1 MIKIKTRPI
10 SDRKGAVLPMFAI
23 LLPVLVLLCSFAINV
38 AYMQLASTELKICT
52 DVAAHAGGRA
62 MSIHQST
69 ERAWDFAI
77 EAGGLNT
84 VAGQNL
90 VIPRDEE
97 HLEFGSSVRANNGF
111 GRYEFTSVS
120 KSRVDNGTG
129 RATSLAVTGELNFPL
144 LFTAMPG
151 TSSVSASRRSIATQ
165 VDRDIALVLDRSGSM
180 LFYKDDDALT
190 EEIDEILD
198 ATITE
203 VRRYLGWSPSR
214 GFYIFERT
222 VTFDANF
229 ISQQERDNAV
239 LGQPV
244 TYLTRSGRITNPGG
258 FYHRRYSSNLRN
270 HLGNSNL
277 EMAEYADDWTNNKSY
292 DEDDSTGAPRHSRW
306 ALLTEGVERFLD
318 VLEIT
323 DQDELVSLT
332 TFSGGASV
340 NTPLYSVY
348 NEIRDTVEEISPFG
362 GTAIGEG
369 LKVGLPP
376 IVNGT
381 DGEPPR
387 IFAAKT
393 IVVLTDGEN
402 NEGTL
407 DPVTEVQRI
416 RGLNNVTIHTV
427 TFTQGADQ
435 DAMKEVARHGGG
447 RHYHADNG
455 DILVEIFEEIAN
467 NLPTVLTE

>member
-1 MIKIKTRPI
+1 
-10 SDRKGAVLPMFAI
+10 
-23 LLPVLVLLCSFAINV
+23 
-38 AYMQLASTELKICT
+38 
-52 DVAAHAGGRA
+52 
-62 MSIHQST
+62 
-69 ERAWDFAI
+69 
-77 EAGGLNT
+77 
-84 VAGQNL
+84 
-90 VIPRDEE
+90 
-97 HLEFGSSVRANNGF
+97 
-111 GRYEFTSVS
+111 
-120 KSRVDNGTG
+120 
-129 RATSLAVTGELNFPL
+129 
-144 LFTAMPG
+144 
-151 TSSVSASRRSIATQ
+151 
-165 VDRDIALVLDRSGSM
+165 
-180 LFYKDDDALT
+180 
-190 EEIDEILD
+190 
-198 ATITE
+198 
-203 VRRYLGWSPSR
+203 
-214 GFYIFERT
+214 
-222 VTFDANF
+222 
-229 ISQQERDNAV
+229 
-239 LGQPV
+239 
-244 TYLTRSGRITNPGG
+244 
-258 FYHRRYSSNLRN
+258 
-270 HLGNSNL
+270 
-277 EMAEYADDWTNNKSY
+277 MAEYADDWTNNKSY